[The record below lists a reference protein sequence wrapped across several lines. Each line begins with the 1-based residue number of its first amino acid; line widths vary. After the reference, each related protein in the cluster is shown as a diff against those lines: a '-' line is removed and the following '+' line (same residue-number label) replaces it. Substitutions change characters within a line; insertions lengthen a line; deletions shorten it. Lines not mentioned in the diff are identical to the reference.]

1 MDIILDPNPIKP
13 SFFLLESTVFFLRI
27 LGEIV
32 LGCQEE
38 MRLSLAPQALQI
50 LSLGLI
56 IVSA

>member
-38 MRLSLAPQALQI
+38 MR
-50 LSLGLI
+50 
-56 IVSA
+56 